1 MKKIIIIPDS
11 FKGTLSSRDACDIM
25 AKSAKRFFPHAD
37 VIPVPIADGGEGTV
51 DAVLSAAGGEKIC
64 VPVKGPLFDEVD
76 ACYGLLPDRTAVIEM
91 AAAAGL
97 PLMGDCKSVEA
108 ATTYGVGELMRHA
121 LAQGA
126 QRIVLGLGGSATN
139 DGGCGAAAAMG
150 AVFKDPDGNAFIPT
164 GASLCRIASVDIDNV
179 RASLRGIPVEAMCDI
194 DNPLVGENGAAYI
207 FAPQKGADAQTVR
220 LLDDGLRHLTDIVA
234 RSFGMKIDVPGA
246 GAAGGMGAGV
256 AAFFNGRLIRG
267 IDAMLDLV
275 RFDKL
280 LHDADVVFT
289 GEGRLDSQSLMGKA
303 VGGIAQRAKEAGIPV
318 ICVAGAVSNDID
330 EIYRSG
336 ITAAFSINQEPLP
349 FSVVAGKTRENLA
362 RTMDNIFRLLDWR
375 SKNPPQ
381 RSHAGRI

>member
-37 VIPVPIADGGEGTV
+37 IVLIQIADGGEGTV
-51 DAVLSAAGGEKIC
+51 DAILSAVGGEKNY
-64 VPVKGPLFDEVD
+64 VPVKGPLFDEVNSY
-76 ACYGLLPDRTAVIEM
+76 YGFLPDRTAVIEV

-97 PLMGDCKSVEA
+97 PLMGDCKAVEA

-121 LAQGA
+121 LEHGA

-150 AVFKDPDGNAFIPT
+150 AVFKDPDGNSFVPT
-164 GASLCRIASVDIDNV
+164 GATLCRIASVNIENV
-179 RASLRGIPVEAMCDI
+179 QAALRGIPVEALCDI
-194 DNPLVGENGAAYI
+194 DNPLVGKSGAAYI
-207 FAPQKGADAQTVR
+207 FAPQKGADEHTVR
-220 LLDDGLRHLTDIVA
+220 ILDDGLRHLTDIVA
-234 RSFGMKIDVPGA
+234 HSLGIEIDIPGA

-256 AAFFNGRLIRG
+256 VAFLNGRLIRG

-275 RFDKL
+275 KFDEL

-289 GEGRLDSQSLMGKA
+289 GEGRLDRQSLMGKA
-303 VGGIAQRAKEAGIPV
+303 VGGIALRAKKAGIPV

-336 ITAAFSINQEPLP
+336 ITAAFSINREPLP
-349 FSVVAGKTRENLA
+349 FSEAACKTQENLA
-362 RTMDNIFRLLDWR
+362 QTMDNLFRLLDKR
-375 SKNPPQ
+375 SFVL
-381 RSHAGRI
+381 RI